1 MKKNHVMRISAIVLA
16 LVLATA
22 CLVSGTFAK
31 YVTSATTDDAA
42 RVAKWGVTLD
52 ISNSQMFTNEYA
64 TDDTNYSGALSVKSI
79 DDARVVAPGTK
90 SGDDIAPLKF
100 GIAGT
105 PETAVRIDFENEV
118 QDICLKAGT
127 YTDYTKLVEQADGTF
142 AYTDTFT
149 LTEDYYPVKW
159 TLQQIAAADG
169 VNDGSIAG
177 ATATTLAN
185 IKNVIGAFSGVQ
197 YAPNTV
203 LDAQFQLDWE
213 WAFEQNDAA
222 DTYLGNCAAGI
233 ITDANAILDVE
244 FDLTIT
250 ATQID

>member
-1 MKKNHVMRISAIVLA
+1 MKRNHIMRTSAIVLA

-31 YVTSATTDDAA
+31 YVTSAATADEA
-42 RVAKWGVTLD
+42 RVAKWGVELA

-64 TDDTNYSGALSVKSI
+64 TDDTNYSGALSVKSV

-90 SGDDIAPLKF
+90 SGDDIAPF
-100 GIAGT
+100 VVTITGR
-105 PETAVRIDFENEV
+105 PETAVRIDFVNEV

-149 LTEDYYPVKW
+149 LAENYYPVKW
-159 TLQQIAAADG
+159 TLTQTADYYG
-169 VNDGSIAG
+169 PANVVIVNGG
-177 ATATTLAN
+177 TLADVKAA
-185 IKNVIGAFSGVQ
+185 IDTLSGAQ
-197 YAPNTV
+197 YAPNTT
-203 LDAQFQLDWE
+203 LDATFQIDWE
-213 WAFEQNDAA
+213 WAFEQNDQA
-222 DTYLGNCAAGI
+222 DTYLGNVAAGI
-233 ITDANAILDVE
+233 IADANAILDVE
-244 FDLTIT
+244 FDLSIT

>member
-1 MKKNHVMRISAIVLA
+1 MKRNHIMRTSAIVLA

-31 YVTSATTDDAA
+31 YVTEASTSDSA
-42 RVAKWGVTLD
+42 RVAKWGVTLG

-64 TDDTNYSGALSVKSI
+64 TDDSNYSGALTVKSI

-90 SGDDIAPLKF
+90 SGDDIAPVVVSID
-100 GIAGT
+100 GQ
-105 PETAVRIDFENEV
+105 PETAVRVDFVNEV

-149 LTEDYYPVKW
+149 LAEDYYPVKW
-159 TLQQIAAADG
+159 TLTQTRNAFGPANDVVVDGLTLADVKAA
-169 VNDGSIAG
+169 I
-177 ATATTLAN
+177 TTLS
-185 IKNVIGAFSGVQ
+185 GAQ

-203 LDAQFQLDWE
+203 LDATFQIDWE
-213 WAFEQNDAA
+213 WAFEGQNDKA

-244 FDLTIT
+244 FDLTAT
-250 ATQID
+250 VTQID